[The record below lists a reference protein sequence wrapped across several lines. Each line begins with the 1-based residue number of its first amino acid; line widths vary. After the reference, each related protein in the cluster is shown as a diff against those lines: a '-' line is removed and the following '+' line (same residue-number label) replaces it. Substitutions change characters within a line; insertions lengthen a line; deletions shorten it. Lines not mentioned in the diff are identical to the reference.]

1 MPAHSGGLPRRA
13 LLGLTAGFLLAWA
26 APGYGETL
34 EQIEGLSVK
43 VDSRVQFMALIGQSW
58 RPATGEGSTHLYI
71 STKGNVFQYSRKAS
85 MHSPTGEELHAGGGR
100 RTTAIDKAAETKS
113 GQLVAW
119 TMTNGHLTGITKL
132 IHGYAVTT
140 IAIDPVQL
148 TCTFDRQHQ
157 PDPQTGTIVT
167 NTTGQ
172 PVQIEAYKVMSYSCD
187 VKKGNVFASDSE

>member
-1 MPAHSGGLPRRA
+1 MPAHTGGSPRRVFWGLITS
-13 LLGLTAGFLLAWA
+13 LLLSLA
-26 APGYGETL
+26 APVQGETL

-43 VDSRVQFMALIGQSW
+43 VDSHVQFMALIGQSW
-58 RPATGEGSTHLYI
+58 RPATAEASTHLYI

-85 MHSPTGEELHAGGGR
+85 VHSPTGEELQAGGGR
-100 RTTAIDKAAETKS
+100 RITAIDKAAETKS
-113 GQLVAW
+113 GQLIAW

-140 IAIDPVQL
+140 IAIDPMRL

-172 PVQIEAYKVMSYSCD
+172 PVQIEAYKVTSYSCD